1 MHEQVTPN
9 RRRIDFTTIV
19 LLTLPPLI
27 WAGNA
32 VIGRAVRTA
41 VPPFHLNFLRWA
53 FAGLALL
60 PFVAG
65 ELKGIW
71 PVLKKTWKDTFLLGF
86 LGVTCYNSFQY
97 LALTTTSPINTSL
110 IGSSG
115 PVFSLL
121 LGVLLF
127 GERVRRGQVAGA
139 AISLVGVAWVM
150 VRGEPG
156 RLASIDFERGDLYML
171 LATMCWALYTWLV
184 RRKRPAMPM
193 GVLLFVQICFGLV
206 AALPP
211 LLYESATS
219 SIVINVDWHLVLVVA
234 YISLMASLFA
244 YFCWDKGVARAGA
257 QLPMF
262 FQNLSPVFAALI
274 ATLTIGEIPHAF
286 HVVGLV
292 FILTG
297 IVLAS
302 HSGKQVR
309 ATPARL

>member
-1 MHEQVTPN
+1 MESVTPN
-9 RRRIDFTTIV
+9 RRRTDFTTIV

-32 VIGRAVRTA
+32 VIGRAARTS

-53 FAGLALL
+53 FAALALL

-65 ELKGIW
+65 ELKGLW
-71 PVLKKTWKDTFLLGF
+71 PVLKKTWKEVFLMGF
-86 LGVTCYNSFQY
+86 LGMTCYNSFQY

-127 GERVRRGQVAGA
+127 GERVRAAQVLGA

-150 VRGEPG
+150 MRGDPG
-156 RLASIDFERGDLYML
+156 RLAGIDFERGDVYML

-193 GVLLFVQICFGLV
+193 AALLFVQICFGLI

-211 LLYESATS
+211 LLYESATTN
-219 SIVINVDWHLVLVVA
+219 IVINVDWHLVAVVA
-234 YISLMASLFA
+234 YISLVASLLA

-274 ATLTIGEIPHAF
+274 ASVTIGELPHAF
-286 HVVGLV
+286 HLVGLV
-292 FILTG
+292 FILAG

-302 HSGKQVR
+302 RPVSK
-309 ATPARL
+309 AEPAAA

>member
-1 MHEQVTPN
+1 MESVTPN

-32 VIGRAVRTA
+32 VIGRAARTA

-60 PFVAG
+60 PFVAR
-65 ELKGIW
+65 ELRGIW
-71 PVLKKTWKDTFLLGF
+71 PVLKKTWKEAFLMGL
-86 LGVTCYNSFQY
+86 LGVTCYNSLQY

-110 IGSSG
+110 IASSG

-127 GERVRRGQVAGA
+127 GERVRGGQVAGA
-139 AISLVGVAWVM
+139 AISLLGVAWVM
-150 VRGEPG
+150 VHGEPT
-156 RLASIDFERGDLYML
+156 RLASIDFERGDVYML

-184 RRKRPAMPM
+184 RRKRPDMPM
-193 GVLLFVQICFGLV
+193 GVLLFVQICFGLI
-206 AALPP
+206 AAVPP
-211 LLYESATS
+211 LLYENATS
-219 SIVINVDWHLVLVVA
+219 SMVVKLDWHLVAVVA

-244 YFCWDKGVARAGA
+244 YFCWDEGVARAGA

-274 ATLTIGEIPHAF
+274 ATLTIGESPRAF
-286 HVVGLV
+286 HVVGLA
-292 FILTG
+292 FILAG

-302 HSGKQVR
+302 RAAKKVR
-309 ATPARL
+309 PMTAPV

>member
-1 MHEQVTPN
+1 MESVTPN

-32 VIGRAVRTA
+32 VIGRAARSS

-65 ELKGIW
+65 ELKGLW
-71 PVLKKTWKDTFLLGF
+71 PVLKRTWKETFMMGF
-86 LGVTCYNSFQY
+86 LGMTCYNSFQY

-127 GERVRRGQVAGA
+127 GERVRGAQVAGA

-150 VRGEPG
+150 MRGDPT
-156 RLASIDFERGDLYML
+156 RLADIDFERGDLYML
-171 LATMCWALYTWLV
+171 LATLCWALYTWLV

-193 GVLLFVQICFGLV
+193 GALLLVQICFGLI
-206 AALPP
+206 AAVPP
-211 LLYESATS
+211 LLYESATT
-219 SIVINVDWHLVLVVA
+219 SIVITLDWHLVAVVA
-234 YISLMASLFA
+234 YISLVASLFA

-274 ATLTIGEIPHAF
+274 ASVTIGELPHAF
-286 HVVGLV
+286 HVIGLA
-292 FILTG
+292 FILAG

-302 HSGKQVR
+302 R
-309 ATPARL
+309 PANGQAVAA